1 MILISFWALNFWF
14 TQMWKLLFVIGQ
26 IDYILLNDS
35 NWLSCSSR
43 LDGLQKK
50 LQIWGNENYN
60 AKNQTLITLKS
71 CHFNHFLIGYYK
83 VSFYMVAKINLSLL
97 SHVLEIIFALSSL
110 KVKINENV
118 IFFYCIILYLMQY
131 KVFKLRYRALW

>member
-14 TQMWKLLFVIGQ
+14 TQMWKLLFVIDQ

-35 NWLSCSSR
+35 NGLYCSSR

-71 CHFNHFLIGYYK
+71 SHFNRFLIGYYK
-83 VSFYMVAKINLSLL
+83 ISFYMVAKINLSLL
-97 SHVLEIIFALSSL
+97 SHVLEIIFALSWL
-110 KVKINENV
+110 KVKINENL